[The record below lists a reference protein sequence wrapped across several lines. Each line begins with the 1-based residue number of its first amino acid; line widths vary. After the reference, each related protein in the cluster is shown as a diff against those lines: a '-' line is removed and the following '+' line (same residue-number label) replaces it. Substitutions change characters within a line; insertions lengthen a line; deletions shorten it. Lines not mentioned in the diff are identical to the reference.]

1 MGYEL
6 PILMTFDVW
15 RNSQLS
21 LARFYGQISSNG
33 NTWVLIGQSADLV
46 RQDFVKYYIKFGR
59 DRFLEVLKEHPY
71 SNDKDLLAVFKELT
85 AKKKDEVR
93 PKDMFEQ

>member
-1 MGYEL
+1 MEL
-6 PILMTFDVW
+6 PILITEEYW
-15 RNSQLS
+15 RYSQLS
-21 LARFYGQISSNG
+21 VARFYGGFTSGDKSWII
-33 NTWVLIGQSADLV
+33 TGQSADLV

-59 DRFLEVLKEHPY
+59 DRFIEVLKEHLN